1 MIIIYDLDR
10 TLLYSPIAMFLDRF
24 RPRNLTLLKL
34 YYKLYPAAYFLD
46 TYLGLL
52 KINTM
57 MAKRIE
63 MYHRYPNV
71 QQIIVSARDDGLA
84 TYAQLAHIP
93 NINYIQDVFLI
104 AQAKTKYSK
113 AAFLLDNY
121 YSKTNILMFDDSYLE
136 LSVVKRH
143 FENAT
148 CIQVDFKGKEEK
160 LLGYVD

>member
-10 TLLYSPIAMFLDRF
+10 TLVYSPIAMFLDRL

-52 KINTM
+52 KINIM

-63 MYHRYPNV
+63 MYHRYPNIR
-71 QQIIVSARDDGLA
+71 QIIVSARDDGLA

-93 NINYIQDVFLI
+93 NINLIQDVFLI

-113 AAFLLDNY
+113 AAFLLDRY
-121 YSKTNILMFDDSYLE
+121 YIKANIVMFDDSYLE
-136 LSVVKRH
+136 LSAVKRH

-148 CIQVDFKGKEEK
+148 CIQVNFKDKEEK